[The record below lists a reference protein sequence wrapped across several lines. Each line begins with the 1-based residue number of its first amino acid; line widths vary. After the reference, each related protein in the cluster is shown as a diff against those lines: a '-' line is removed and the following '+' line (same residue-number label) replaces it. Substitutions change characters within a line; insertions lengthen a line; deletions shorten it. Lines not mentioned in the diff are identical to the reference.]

1 MKLART
7 LLFALALLPPSEA
20 LAQKPARG
28 APLEW
33 RSWNQ
38 GVAEA
43 ASSGRPML
51 VDVYTDWC
59 GWCKRMDR
67 DVYARADVRD
77 YLSRRFVTVKLDAEG
92 SQAAR
97 YEGRAFT
104 GTTLA
109 KRFKV
114 TGYPTTVFLR
124 ADGGHLVNVPGYVP
138 PERFLTLL
146 RYVGEGAMER
156 GEDFEAF
163 ARRAPGGR

>member
-1 MKLART
+1 MTRRITT
-7 LLFALALLPPSEA
+7 LLPAALALLLLLPPGARAAGDLRWRAFDAGLEEA
-20 LAQKPARG
+20 R
-28 APLEW
+28 
-33 RSWNQ
+33 
-38 GVAEA
+38 A
-43 ASSGRPML
+43 AKRPVL

-77 YLSRRFVTVKLDAEG
+77 YLARRFVTVKLDAEG
-92 SQAAR
+92 TAAAR
-97 YEGRAFT
+97 YEGRAHT

-109 KRFKV
+109 RRFKV

-124 ADGGHLVNVPGYVP
+124 ADGGHLVNVPGYIP

-163 ARRAPGGR
+163 ARRAGARR